1 MINNRISACCE
12 PLMVPS
18 RLSATAAWPAADGC
32 CELLDGVE
40 DGVAVGLL
48 FLAQP
53 VQTVGHDV
61 AEA

>member
-1 MINNRISACCE
+1 
-12 PLMVPS
+12 MVPS